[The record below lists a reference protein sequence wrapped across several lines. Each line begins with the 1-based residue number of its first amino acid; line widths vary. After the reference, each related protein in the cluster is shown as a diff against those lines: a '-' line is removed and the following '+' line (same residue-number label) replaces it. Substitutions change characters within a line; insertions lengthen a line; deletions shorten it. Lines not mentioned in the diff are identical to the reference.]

1 MEFIDN
7 KLRRYTTFSK
17 RKTGIMKKAYELS
30 TLTGT
35 QVLLLVA
42 SETGHVYTFATRKL
56 QPMITSETGK
66 ALIQT
71 CLNSPDSP
79 PRSDP
84 TTDQR
89 MSATGF
95 EETDLT
101 YQVSETD
108 SSGENKD
115 GLKPTTF
122 TVANVPGSTGTH
134 QSASNTS
141 TNLQVSA
148 GHNFPI
154 TNYLAP
160 VTAIANSN
168 GTTFKPSASGTGSG
182 SMLQFPS
189 GFTLM
194 SGTPLPGTP
203 TIPLSQLQPHSLTV
217 QGQQGQMLSS
227 QSQSGQQTVFRFPA
241 TSGGQIVSIAGE
253 SLSNSGATRVV
264 GVLGDSASSSSGD
277 TAPPGLRAGQR
288 ASSHATD
295 GHHQRQQLR
304 NLSGIDQRDNDIAG
318 DHRDVLG
325 AHHSGEPRDV
335 PQPPRDGHVHHVQPG
350 AGRRGP
356 DRPERF
362 LVGLLRNAGLS
373 RADAGAGRSVTSC
386 PHGPLGH
393 STNPPPATPGMARR
407 EPFRT
412 LLMLHRTDGSD
423 RSADCV
429 RGTDRAAGGQSGD
442 YAQVPAQ

>member
-1 MEFIDN
+1 
-7 KLRRYTTFSK
+7 
-17 RKTGIMKKAYELS
+17 MKKAYELS

-194 SGTPLPGTP
+194 SGTQQVPVQAIQLHQASGQVSVHQATQQTVTISDSNSEISQASTSGTSKGMEFSLTLPATIVTSSVPTTLGSHVMYPSPHGTVMYTTSSP
-203 TIPLSQLQPHSLTV
+203 GLADGGLTVLNAFSSASSGMQVSHGQMQEQGGVSQVVLTAPSGTVQIPLQLH
-217 QGQQGQMLSS
+217 QMAVI
-227 QSQSGQQTVFRFPA
+227 GQQTV
-241 TSGGQIVSIAGE
+241 SGGLTELQVA
-253 SLSNSGATRVV
+253 SLET
-264 GVLGDSASSSSGD
+264 
-277 TAPPGLRAGQR
+277 TPKFPP
-288 ASSHATD
+288 
-295 GHHQRQQLR
+295 
-304 NLSGIDQRDNDIAG
+304 
-318 DHRDVLG
+318 
-325 AHHSGEPRDV
+325 
-335 PQPPRDGHVHHVQPG
+335 
-350 AGRRGP
+350 
-356 DRPERF
+356 
-362 LVGLLRNAGLS
+362 
-373 RADAGAGRSVTSC
+373 
-386 PHGPLGH
+386 
-393 STNPPPATPGMARR
+393 
-407 EPFRT
+407 
-412 LLMLHRTDGSD
+412 SD
-423 RSADCV
+423 
-429 RGTDRAAGGQSGD
+429 
-442 YAQVPAQ
+442 